1 MVIDLPAL
9 LRYVVDQS
17 ASDLHLRV
25 GSPPRIRVDGELR
38 LAPFPALEVADGEA
52 LIAKLLNGE
61 RAAEFAS
68 TGEADFS
75 VAVAG
80 LGRFRANAFR
90 QRGTVGLVMRR
101 VLPSARTAAD
111 LGLPAVITRL
121 AEEQRGLVLVT
132 GPTGSGKTTTLA
144 AMVDYINQNRAVNII
159 TLEDPIEIIHPDKRS
174 IISQREIGTDTR
186 DFAQAM
192 RRILRQD
199 PDVILIGEM
208 RDLDTVGAA
217 LAAAE
222 TGHLVLSSLH
232 TTNAAETIN
241 RVVDFFPPHQQAQI
255 RMTLA
260 SVLKGVVSQR
270 LVARADG
277 DGRVP
282 ALEIMVSTG
291 RIAER
296 IIDPSSGQGESLEEL
311 IAEGSYL
318 GMQTFDQSLFSLY
331 EQGKI
336 SLRSAL
342 SSASN
347 PHDLRLALRG
357 AGLLTTA

>member
-1 MVIDLPAL
+1 VIDFQAL
-9 LRYVVDQS
+9 LQFMVDQS
-17 ASDLHLRV
+17 ASDLHLKV

-38 LAPFPALEVADGEA
+38 LAPFPAVEAEEGEH
-52 LIAKLLNGE
+52 LITELLASDRLQE
-61 RAAEFAS
+61 FRA

-75 VAVAG
+75 VSVPG

-90 QRGTVGLVMRR
+90 QRGTVGLVLRR
-101 VLPSARTAAD
+101 ILPSARTAAE
-111 LGLPAVITRL
+111 LGMPAVITRL
-121 AEEQRGLVLVT
+121 AEESRGMVLVT

-144 AMVDYINQNRAVNII
+144 AIVDHINQTRAVNIV
-159 TLEDPIEIIHPDKRS
+159 TLEDPIEVMHPDKRS
-174 IISQREIGTDTR
+174 IISQREIGTDTN

-192 RRILRQD
+192 RRVMRQD

-208 RDLDTVGAA
+208 RDLDTVSAA
-217 LAAAE
+217 LSAAE

-232 TTNAAETIN
+232 TTNAGETIN
-241 RVVDFFPPHQQAQI
+241 RVVDFFPPHQHHQV
-255 RMTLA
+255 RLTLA
-260 SVLKGVVSQR
+260 SVLRGVISQR

-277 DGRVP
+277 EGRVA
-282 ALEIMVSTG
+282 ALEVLVNTG

-318 GMQTFDQSLFSLY
+318 GMQTFDQSLFNLY
-331 EQGKI
+331 QQGRI
-336 SLRSAL
+336 PLRAALGSAT
-342 SSASN
+342 N

-357 AGLLTTA
+357 AGLLTSA